1 MTPGGLGTV
10 RVELPF
16 IELETTREW
25 RFGGQM
31 GSVVTMLN
39 FGCPLSSQKEMPRG
53 SWMGSLSGE
62 AQSRVKNL
70 EVVMD

>member
-1 MTPGGLGTV
+1 MTQGGL

-16 IELETTREW
+16 IELETTTEW

-39 FGCPLSSQKEMPRG
+39 FGCPFSIQKEMPRG
-53 SWMGSLSGE
+53 SWTSSLRGE